1 MHRLLLCCQMG
12 TSKPHDPDRDML
24 VQNLFLA
31 LIQGISLLAL
41 MAIAFGMVERQYWP
55 RSARSVI
62 QGMIFGTGAIIAM
75 MTPARIGD
83 GVMVDAR
90 AIIIGFAAAFGGWP
104 AALVAVML
112 GGGYR
117 LWLGGMG
124 AVPGAVGIVVAA
136 LLGLSWRYFMRPR
149 GRIKPRHLVVL
160 GLVVSCYLLTGIVL
174 GYASMWT
181 LVSLIGPYMV
191 TASVFAS
198 VLLGLFVDR
207 ELNQIAREQHWKAGA
222 LTDPLTALP
231 NRRAFERGMAGLRPH
246 DKEAALLIIDLDHF
260 KTVND
265 THGHAAG
272 DYVLQQV
279 SMILRAHMRNR
290 DLLSRLGGEELAALL
305 PDTGAVEAQ
314 QVAERLR
321 HAIETLEVHWEGQ
334 VIAITASIG
343 VAVAPGQLPAT
354 DLFVQADAAL
364 YAAKRG
370 GRNRVVCSGEMLL
383 LRPAM
388 GVGSLQM
395 SVTNGR
401 SAKPARAA

>member
-1 MHRLLLCCQMG
+1 
-12 TSKPHDPDRDML
+12 ML

-41 MAIAFGMVERQYWP
+41 MAIAFGMVERQDWP
-55 RSARSVI
+55 QSARSII
-62 QGMIFGTGAIIAM
+62 QGAIFGTGAIIGM

-149 GRIKPRHLVVL
+149 GRIKARHLFVL

-181 LVSLIGPYMV
+181 LISLIGPYMV

-231 NRRAFERGMAGLRPH
+231 NRRAFERGMAALRPA

-314 QVAERLR
+314 QLAERLR

-343 VAVAPGQLPAT
+343 VAVAPGDLPAK

-383 LRPAM
+383 P
-388 GVGSLQM
+388 GYG
-395 SVTNGR
+395 GR
-401 SAKPARAA
+401 LGAAA